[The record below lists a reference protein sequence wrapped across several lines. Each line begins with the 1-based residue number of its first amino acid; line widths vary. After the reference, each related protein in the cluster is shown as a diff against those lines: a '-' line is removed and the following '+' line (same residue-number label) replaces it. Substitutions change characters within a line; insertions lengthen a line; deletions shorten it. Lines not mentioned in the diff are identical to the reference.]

1 MGVSHSVKCVA
12 ISPQLLERGGEGDNG
27 SGIIVLTSII
37 PAIFVVENREK
48 YSIQKLIGMQA
59 LRCLRAKWVFFVW
72 SCGIVSVETGSWIRR
87 KVDCFP
93 RSTFRSGDTGERK

>member
-1 MGVSHSVKCVA
+1 MVFFSNLLKKELWNRSPHTKQGMGISHSMKCVA

-59 LRCLRAKWVFFVW
+59 L
-72 SCGIVSVETGSWIRR
+72 SV
-87 KVDCFP
+87 
-93 RSTFRSGDTGERK
+93 